1 MTKKLILGLMAC
13 LAINFSSY
21 AQSKSEPYEGLKEWQ
36 DTKEQR
42 IAWFNE
48 ARFGMFIHWGLYAAA
63 GGLWNGEVYPQ
74 HYSEWIQ
81 AWAKVPSKEYSEV
94 LKPQFTV
101 ENFDANYWA
110 KVARDAGMRYV
121 IITSRHHDGFSIFNS
136 EEPFALHNDVTGGTN
151 ISPKGR
157 DLYGELVSAFKNQG
171 LKVGAYY
178 SLLDWQ
184 HPDSYEGFQFNENK
198 DGYKP
203 NHQAYKKYLYN
214 QIKELALN
222 YEALDILWPDF
233 SRKDSEGEAWGTREI
248 LKDLI
253 QWRPDILVNNRF
265 WNGLENK
272 NGDLG
277 TPEKY
282 VPPTGLPG
290 MYWEAS
296 HTMNESY
303 GYSKHDENWKSLD
316 KIMELFVETVSKG
329 GNFLLNVGPDEK
341 GELPQPAIEILNG
354 VGKWMA
360 VNSEAIYGTS
370 ASPFY
375 GLDWGYC
382 TSKPGKLYLHVFE
395 APSSGVIS
403 IPITNVLKKVYPLA
417 EVSLALKSKQLEE
430 SVEISLPTEPYHSGP
445 QVYVVEYD
453 GELDVRE
460 QKVASKEDGSI
471 VLTADNAKIHSSS
484 GIYIKGAHHNYP
496 DKPNCIAGWNNK
508 EDYVSWNI
516 NSNRPGTYKVFI
528 NYIPEENKSGEVEVL
543 VNEKPLRFT
552 LSSSSADKM
561 VEAEVGMLELTQA
574 ELGSTGIQVTLKLH
588 EVQGSELPEIQGV
601 RLVPQD

>member
-1 MTKKLILGLMAC
+1 MTKKLILGLVVC
-13 LAINFSSY
+13 LVINFSSH

-42 IAWFNE
+42 IEWFNE

-110 KVARDAGMRYV
+110 EVAKDAGMRYV
-121 IITSRHHDGFSIFNS
+121 IITSRHHDGFSLFNS

-157 DLYGELVSAFKNQG
+157 DLYGELVSAFKSQG

-198 DGYKP
+198 KGYTP
-203 NHQAYKKYLYN
+203 NHQIYKQYLYN

-222 YEALDILWPDF
+222 YETLDVLWPDF

-253 QWRPDILVNNRF
+253 KWRPNILVNNRF

-303 GYSKHDENWKSLD
+303 GYSKHDKNWKSFD

-341 GELPQPAIEILNG
+341 GELPQPAIEILEQ
-354 VGKWMA
+354 VGKWMK
-360 VNSEAIYGTS
+360 VNNTAIYGTN

-382 TSKPGKLYLHVFE
+382 TQKPGKLFLHVFE
-395 APSSGVIS
+395 SPKSGVITV
-403 IPITNVLKKVYPLA
+403 PITNEVKNAYPLA
-417 EVSLALKSKQLEE
+417 ETEFSLATQRVEG
-430 SVEISLPTEPYHSGP
+430 SVELSLSEKRYHQGP
-445 QVYVVEYD
+445 QVYVIEYI
-453 GELDVRE
+453 GELEVSE

-471 VLTADNAKIHSSS
+471 VLTADNAKVSSS
-484 GIYIKGAHHNYP
+484 NGIYIKGASHNYP
-496 DKPNCIAGWNNK
+496 DKPNCIAGWSNK

-516 NSNRPGTYKVFI
+516 NSNRPGTYKVLI
-528 NYIPEENKSGEVEVL
+528 NYIPEENKSGQVEVL
-543 VNEKPLRFT
+543 VNEKPLRYQ
-552 LSSSSADKM
+552 LSISSGNKM
-561 VEAEVGMLELTQA
+561 IEAEVGKLELTQA
-574 ELGSTGIQVTLKLH
+574 ELGSTGIHVALKLH
-588 EVQGSELPEIQGV
+588 QVQGDELPEIQGV
-601 RLVPQD
+601 RLVPQK